1 MGKKISVKFVT
12 FESKVPIVEVRSGEF
27 AFHALVDTGS
37 ESTLFDHAVV
47 NKGGAVS
54 IDTGKEMDFVGLNG
68 KTKRQEIKAVHEDFI
83 IGNQP
88 VNIFG
93 LLSDLSSLR
102 GHIKEMYGKEMPIH
116 AILGSDFLK
125 HYDAILDFE
134 EQTMNLY
141 L

>member
-37 ESTLFDHAVV
+37 ESTLFDPEVTR
-47 NKGGAVS
+47 KGTVKPVK
-54 IDTGKEMDFVGLNG
+54 TGKKMDFVGLSG
-68 KTKRQEIKAVHEDFI
+68 KTQRQEILAVHDDFV